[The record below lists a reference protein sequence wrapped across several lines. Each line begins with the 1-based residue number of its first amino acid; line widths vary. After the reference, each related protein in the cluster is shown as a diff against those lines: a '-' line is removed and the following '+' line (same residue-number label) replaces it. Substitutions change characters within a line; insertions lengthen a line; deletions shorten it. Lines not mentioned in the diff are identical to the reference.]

1 MLLMTMMLIIVKTCG
16 FCCCCSRCYGSC
28 NSVRRRSSHCSHCS
42 LRLSRRAI
50 VSNHVLDNELMMF
63 IYIYFIFAFI
73 LYLPTY
79 IYWHCALASTPPGM
93 PGTHPLQYF
102 GWGGTSILWIRFLS
116 SSPFFVLYCIIFSGF
131 LLGSNYGLSLY
142 SPIFRA

>member
-1 MLLMTMMLIIVKTCG
+1 MKLPPMLLMTMMLIIVKTCG
-16 FCCCCSRCYGSC
+16 FCCCCSRCYGRC

-102 GWGGTSILWIRFLS
+102 GWGDVNTVDQIFKLISFFRSILYYFFRFS
-116 SSPFFVLYCIIFSGF
+116 SGQ
-131 LLGSNYGLSLY
+131 
-142 SPIFRA
+142 